1 MPKTKISEYD
11 ATAANN
17 TDVNSIN
24 IAEGCAPSGINNAIR
39 QVMADLKDFQQGTKA
54 DPFLGPVT
62 PSTLTLTSLAANR
75 ILYTNGSKVVSTSD
89 NVQFDGTTVTINS
102 LATTT
107 FSASGVAT
115 FAAGSAG
122 APAITFAGDT
132 NTGIYSP
139 TADTI
144 AFTEGG
150 VEAMRINSSA
160 NVGVGTNNPIYKLDV
175 TGTDGNVFRTQFNS
189 IGLVNF
195 IGTDAGYTG
204 TSTNHPLAFVTNGSE
219 RMRIDAAGNV
229 GLSVAPAPW
238 ASVKAFQYFNGS
250 AWGVGTNDSG
260 LAQNAY
266 FDGAWKYISSSAAAT
281 LYAMSAGQFT
291 FSTAASGTAGNAITW
306 LERMRIDSSGVFYV
320 NATTNNFFSTSNS
333 SFMAQGGATGQISG
347 VSGAATN
354 SGTVAFWKRINGA
367 GNFHVFYVGGASPTD
382 VGSISTNGT
391 TTAYTTTSDYR
402 LKENIAP
409 MTGAL
414 ATVSALKPV
423 TYKWKSTGE
432 TSQGFIAHEL
442 QAVAPDCVT
451 GEKDAVDAEGK
462 PVYQSIDTS
471 FLVATLTAAIQE
483 QQSMIESLT
492 SRLNALEGK

>member
-39 QVMADLKDFQQGTKA
+39 QVMADLKDFQQGTKGDA
-54 DPFLGPVT
+54 FLGPVT
-62 PSTLTLTSLAANR
+62 PSTLTLTGLTANR
-75 ILYTNGSKVVSTSD
+75 ILYTNGSKQVATSD
-89 NVQFDGTTVTINS
+89 NVQFDGTTLTVNTLSATSITSVGGSINGMTIGASTPSTGAFTSLTDSGNLTFTGTGNRILGDFSNGTIANRVQFQSSTVNGNTNIATIPNGTSASSAFASWNNS
-102 LATTT
+102 NQTNASFLSIGVDATTSSLT
-107 FSASGVAT
+107 SGVT
-115 FAAGSAG
+115 GSGTLLPMLFVAGG
-122 APAITFAGDT
+122 AERIRIT
-132 NTGIYSP
+132 
-139 TADTI
+139 
-144 AFTEGG
+144 
-150 VEAMRINSSA
+150 
-160 NVGVGTNNPIYKLDV
+160 
-175 TGTDGNVFRTQFNS
+175 TDGNV
-189 IGLVNF
+189 GL
-195 IGTDAGYTG
+195 GTPTPTANLHVRN
-204 TSTNHPLAFVTNGSE
+204 TS
-219 RMRIDAAGNV
+219 
-229 GLSVAPAPW
+229 
-238 ASVKAFQYFNGS
+238 
-250 AWGVGTNDSG
+250 
-260 LAQNAY
+260 
-266 FDGAWKYISSSAAAT
+266 
-281 LYAMSAGQFT
+281 
-291 FSTAASGTAGNAITW
+291 GNATFKLEFGTGGTQSNIIGANAEMSLQVAGASAMTFYTNSA
-306 LERMRIDSSGVFYV
+306 ERMRIDSSGVFYV

-442 QAVAPDCVT
+442 QAVVPDCVT
-451 GEKDAVDAEGK
+451 GEKDAIDVEGK
-462 PVYQSIDTS
+462 PVYQGIDTS

-483 QQSMIESLT
+483 LKAEFDAYKAT
-492 SRLNALEGK
+492 HP